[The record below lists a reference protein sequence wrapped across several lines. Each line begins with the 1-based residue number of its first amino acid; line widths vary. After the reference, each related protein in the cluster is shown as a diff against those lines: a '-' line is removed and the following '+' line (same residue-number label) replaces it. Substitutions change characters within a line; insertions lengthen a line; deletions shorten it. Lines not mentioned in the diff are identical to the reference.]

1 MKGTLLVNT
10 ITVIQGSLLA
20 NKLEVRSTTLRIH
33 VELDF
38 RSQQHFL
45 WLSEAQSCKLEF
57 ERFSVWLKIQD
68 GAECGKH
75 LRHLRDTF

>member
-68 GAECGKH
+68 GAECGN
-75 LRHLRDTF
+75 TCFPSQCGS